1 MIAVLTLGR
10 IGARRGILQIQA
22 EITAIVAAAVEVIES
37 LLLVHHVDRVQR
49 QAIGAGG
56 VAAVTANRTNGGH
69 TD

>member
-1 MIAVLTLGR
+1 MIAVLTLWR

-22 EITAIVAAAVEVIES
+22 KITAIVATAVEVIES

-56 VAAVTANRTNGGH
+56 IAAVTANRNGGH